1 MFEKYFSKRIT
12 NTPSSFIREI
22 LKVTQ
27 RPEIISFA
35 GGLPNPISF
44 PQEELKVS
52 MNRIA
57 DKFGAKIYQY
67 STTMGLDSLR
77 QYIVDRYK
85 KIWNMNIDIENV
97 IITTGS
103 QQALDLIGKTFINEG
118 DKVLVEKPSYLG
130 LLQSFCMFEANFI
143 ATTLDDDGLNI
154 EDLKENISKHKPKL
168 AYLIPNFQNPTG
180 LTYTKE
186 NREKVFDVIKNEDM
200 ILIQDDPYGELR
212 FTDDERI
219 PYIGLNKTDKNIYL
233 GSFSKIVTPGMRLG
247 YVIAHKEIIKKIETA
262 KQASDLHS
270 NIFGQYLIADYL
282 QNNDLDKHIEKI
294 KKLYKSQADSMVGA
308 MEKYFPSD
316 IKFTRPKGGMFS
328 WVTLKEGC
336 SSSAL
341 FKKALEKN
349 VAFVPGNPFYVNQ
362 NVDVN
367 TLRLNYTNADSET
380 IEEGIKRL
388 AQALEEMQSENKMTV
403 KI

>member
-1 MFEKYFSKRIT
+1 MFEKLYSERIKK
-12 NTPSSFIREI
+12 TPSSFIREI

-27 RPEIISFA
+27 KPEIISFA

-57 DKFGAKIYQY
+57 EKYGAKIYQY
-67 STTMGLDSLR
+67 STTVGLDILR
-77 QYIVDRYK
+77 EYIVERYK
-85 KIWNMNIDIENV
+85 KLWNMDITIDNV

-103 QQALDLIGKTFINEG
+103 QQALDLIAKVFTNEN
-118 DKVLVEKPSYLG
+118 DKVMVEKPSYLG
-130 LLQSFCMFEANFI
+130 LLQAFCMYDEDFI
-143 ATTLDDDGLNI
+143 QTKLNEDGLDI
-154 EDLKENISKHKPKL
+154 EELKNTIKTHKPKL

-180 LTYTKE
+180 LTYSKE
-186 NREKVFDVIKNEDM
+186 NREAVFEVIKDEDM

-212 FTDDERI
+212 FEGDRI
-219 PYIGLNKTDKNIYL
+219 PYIGLNQTNKNIYL

-247 YVIAHKEIIKKIETA
+247 YAIADKEIIKMLETA

-294 KKLYKSQADSMVGA
+294 KKLYKTQANAMILA
-308 MEKYFPSD
+308 MEEFFPKNV
-316 IKFTRPKGGMFS
+316 KFTYPKGGMFT
-328 WVTLKEGC
+328 WVTLPAEK
-336 SSSAL
+336 SAIKL
-341 FKKALEKN
+341 FEKAIAKN
-349 VAFVPGNPFYVNQ
+349 VAFVPGDPFYVNTQ
-362 NVDVN
+362 NVN

-380 IEEGIKRL
+380 IKEGISRL
-388 AQALEEMQSENKMTV
+388 ADAMNEA
-403 KI
+403 

>member
-1 MFEKYFSKRIT
+1 MFEKYYSERIK

-27 RPEIISFA
+27 RPEVISFA

-44 PQEELKVS
+44 PQEELKIS

-77 QYIVDRYK
+77 EFIVERYK
-85 KIWNMNIDIENV
+85 KIWSMPIDIDNV

-103 QQALDLIGKTFINEG
+103 QQALDLIGKVFVDEH
-118 DKVLVEKPSYLG
+118 DKIMVEKPSYLG
-130 LLQSFCMFEANFI
+130 LLQSFSMYFADFVQTKLN
-143 ATTLDDDGLNI
+143 DDGLDI
-154 EDLKENISKHKPKL
+154 PELKQTLKTYKPKL

-180 LTYTKE
+180 LTYSLE
-186 NREKVFDVIKNEDM
+186 NRKAVFETIKDEDM

-212 FTDDERI
+212 FEDGERL
-219 PYIGLNKTDKNIYL
+219 PYIGLNQTEKNIYL

-247 YVIAHKEIIKKIETA
+247 YIIASKEIIKMLETA

-270 NIFGQYLIADYL
+270 NIFGQYLISDYL
-282 QNNDLDKHIEKI
+282 QNNDLDKHIDKI
-294 KKLYKSQADSMVGA
+294 KKLYKTQASAMVEA
-308 MEKYFPSD
+308 MKKYFPTD
-316 IKFTRPKGGMFS
+316 VKFTIPKGGMFS
-328 WVTLKEGC
+328 WVTLAENV
-336 SSSAL
+336 SSVDL
-341 FKKALEKN
+341 FDKAIKKN
-349 VAFVPGNPFYVNQ
+349 VAFVPGDPFYVKERN
-362 NVDVN
+362 VN
-367 TLRLNYTNADSET
+367 TLRLNYTNADCET

-388 AQALEEMQSENKMTV
+388 SEALKEV
-403 KI
+403 

>member
-1 MFEKYFSKRIT
+1 MFEKYYSQRIK

-27 RPEIISFA
+27 NPEIISFA

-44 PQEELKVS
+44 PQEELKIS

-77 QYIVDRYK
+77 EFIVERYK
-85 KIWNMNIDIENV
+85 KLWGMDITIDNV

-103 QQALDLIGKTFINEG
+103 QQALDLIGKAFIN
-118 DKVLVEKPSYLG
+118 DNDTIMVEKPSYLG
-130 LLQSFCMFEANFI
+130 LLQAFCLYNANFVQ
-143 ATTLDDDGLNI
+143 TKLNNDGLDI
-154 EDLKENISKHKPKL
+154 EDLKNTIKNHKPKL

-180 LTYTKE
+180 LTYSKE
-186 NREKVFDVIKNEDM
+186 NREQVFEIIKDEDM
-200 ILIQDDPYGELR
+200 LLIQDDPYVELR
-212 FTDDERI
+212 FEWERI
-219 PYIGLNKTDKNIYL
+219 PYIGLNQTSKNIYL

-247 YVIAHKEIIKKIETA
+247 YVIADKKIIKMLETA

-270 NIFGQYLIADYL
+270 NIFGQYMISDYL

-294 KKLYKSQADSMVGA
+294 KSLYKSQAGA
-308 MEKYFPSD
+308 MTNAMEEFFPAE
-316 IKFTRPKGGMFS
+316 IKFTYPKGGMFT
-328 WVTLKEGC
+328 WVTLPEDK
-336 SSSAL
+336 SAIKL
-341 FKKALEKN
+341 FDKAIAKN
-349 VAFVPGNPFYVNQ
+349 VAFVPGDPFYVGVN
-362 NVDVN
+362 NVN

-380 IEEGIKRL
+380 IKEGIKRL
-388 AQALEEMQSENKMTV
+388 SEALRE
-403 KI
+403 I

>member
-1 MFEKYFSKRIT
+1 MFEKYFSKRIK

-27 RPEIISFA
+27 KPEIISFA

-52 MNRIA
+52 MNNISQ
-57 DKFGAKIYQY
+57 KYGSKIYQY
-67 STTMGLDSLR
+67 STTLGLDILR
-77 QYIVDRYK
+77 EYIVERYK
-85 KIWNMNIDIENV
+85 KIWNMDITIENV

-130 LLQSFCMFEANFI
+130 LLQSFCMYSAEFI
-143 ATTLDDDGLNI
+143 QTKLNDDGLDI
-154 EDLKENISKHKPKL
+154 EELKENIKKHKPKL

-186 NREKVFDVIKNEDM
+186 NRQKVFETIKDED
-200 ILIQDDPYGELR
+200 ILLIQDDPYGELR
-212 FTDDERI
+212 FTDDERL
-219 PYIGLNKTDKNIYL
+219 PYIGLNQTEKNIYL

-247 YVIAHKEIIKKIETA
+247 YVIANKEIIKMLETA

-294 KKLYKSQADSMVGA
+294 KKLYKSQAKSMTDA
-308 MEKYFPSD
+308 MEEYFPKN
-316 IKFTRPKGGMFS
+316 IKFTYPKGGMFT
-328 WVTLKEGC
+328 WVTLPEGK
-336 SSSAL
+336 SSVKL
-341 FKKALEKN
+341 FEKAIAKN
-349 VAFVPGNPFYVNQ
+349 VAFVPGDPFYVNEH
-362 NVDVN
+362 DVN
-367 TLRLNYTNADSET
+367 TLRLNYTNSDESA
-380 IEEGIKRL
+380 IKEGIKRL
-388 AQALEEMQSENKMTV
+388 SESIKE
-403 KI
+403 I

>member
-1 MFEKYFSKRIT
+1 MFEKYYSERIK

-27 RPEIISFA
+27 NSEIISFA

-52 MNRIA
+52 MDRITSQ
-57 DKFGAKIYQY
+57 FGGKIYQY
-67 STTMGLDSLR
+67 STTLGLDSLR

-85 KIWNMNIDIENV
+85 KLWNMDITIDNV

-103 QQALDLIGKTFINEG
+103 QQALDLIGKVFINEG
-118 DKVLVEKPSYLG
+118 DNVMVEKPSYLG
-130 LLQSFCMFEANFI
+130 LLQAFCMYKANFVQ
-143 ATTLDDDGLNI
+143 TQLNEDGLDI
-154 EDLKENISKHKPKL
+154 DDLKKTLNEYKPKV

-186 NREKVFDVIKNEDM
+186 NREKVFETIKDENM

-212 FTDDERI
+212 FEDGDRI
-219 PYIGLNKTDKNIYL
+219 PYIGMNQTSKNIYL

-247 YVIAHKEIIKKIETA
+247 YAIADKEIIKMLETA

-294 KKLYKSQADSMVGA
+294 KRLYKTQANAMIIA
-308 MEKYFPSD
+308 MEEFFPKNV
-316 IKFTRPKGGMFS
+316 KFTHPKGGMFT
-328 WVTLKEGC
+328 WVTLEEGKDVLT
-336 SSSAL
+336 L
-341 FKKALEKN
+341 FDKAIAKN
-349 VAFVPGNPFYVNQ
+349 VAFVPGHPFYVNP
-362 NVDVN
+362 NKVN
-367 TLRLNYTNADSET
+367 TLRLNYTNADEKT
-380 IEEGIKRL
+380 IRTGIERL
-388 AQALEEMQSENKMTV
+388 AQALRE
-403 KI
+403 I

>member
-1 MFEKYFSKRIT
+1 MFEKYYSERIK

-44 PQEELKVS
+44 PQEELKIS

-77 QYIVDRYK
+77 EFIVERYK
-85 KIWNMNIDIENV
+85 KIWSMPIDIDNV

-103 QQALDLIGKTFINEG
+103 QQALDLIGKVFVDEH
-118 DKVLVEKPSYLG
+118 DKIMVEKPSYLG
-130 LLQSFCMFEANFI
+130 LLQSFSMYFADFVQTKLN
-143 ATTLDDDGLNI
+143 DDGLDI
-154 EDLKENISKHKPKL
+154 PELKQTLKTYKPKL

-180 LTYTKE
+180 LTYSLE
-186 NREKVFDVIKNEDM
+186 NRKAVFETIKDEDM

-212 FTDDERI
+212 FEDGERL
-219 PYIGLNKTDKNIYL
+219 PYIGLNQTEKNIYL

-247 YVIAHKEIIKKIETA
+247 YIIASKEIIKMLETA

-270 NIFGQYLIADYL
+270 NIFGQYLISDYL
-282 QNNDLDKHIEKI
+282 QNNDLDKHIDKI
-294 KKLYKSQADSMVGA
+294 KKLYKTQASAMVEA
-308 MEKYFPSD
+308 MKKYFPTD
-316 IKFTRPKGGMFS
+316 VKFTIPKGGMFS
-328 WVTLKEGC
+328 WVTLAENV
-336 SSSAL
+336 SSVDL
-341 FKKALEKN
+341 FDKAIKKN
-349 VAFVPGNPFYVNQ
+349 VAFVPGDPFYVKERN
-362 NVDVN
+362 VN
-367 TLRLNYTNADSET
+367 TLRLNYTNADCET

-388 AQALEEMQSENKMTV
+388 SEALKEV
-403 KI
+403 